1 MKLILQTANIV
12 GDEKNCLYP
21 NRAEVTSAEELQE
34 AVKMDHVCAEYDND
48 YRSKENFRQS
58 NVLVMDCDNDHT
70 ENPAEWI
77 TPEKL
82 DEMMPDISY
91 AIAFSRH
98 HMLEKNGKA
107 PRPKFHVYFEIEPTQ
122 DADYYA
128 ALKEAIY
135 RKYTF
140 FDDNALDAARFI
152 FGADVGDAIWH
163 EGWLT
168 IDSEV
173 EIGAPIER
181 NDTGRV
187 GNVIIAGT
195 RNKTMSKFAGRA
207 IIRYGNTDKA
217 HQIFMDEAAKCEP
230 PLDDEELATI
240 WASAV
245 RWYEKKI
252 SKQDGYVPPDQYNAQ
267 EFMSLKPGDY
277 SDIGEAKVLAREY
290 GDELRFTDST
300 DLIRYNGIYWQ
311 ESKQMAIGAM
321 MEFLDLQLQD
331 AKDQVAATKQAL
343 LDSGVSQEDVTAGG
357 KTLSKAVSGDDQL
370 KLLMAYMSA
379 LQYYAFVMKHRDY
392 KYVMSSL
399 NQAKPLVLM
408 DINQLDV
415 NPYLLNTPEAT
426 YDLRQGLDG
435 AQEHDPLDYLTK
447 CTNASPGDAGK
458 DLWLDTVSRVFCN
471 DPELIDY
478 VQTIVGMA
486 VVGKVFSEALIIS
499 YGDGAN
505 GKSTFWNT
513 LARVLGNYSG
523 MMSADALTVGCKRNV
538 KPEMAELKGKRLII
552 AAELEEGMRLNTS
565 TVKQLCSTDEIEAEK
580 KYKDPFKYVPTHTMV
595 LYTNH
600 LPKVGA
606 SDDGTWRRLIVIP
619 FGAKIQ
625 GKTDIKNYTDYL
637 VENASPYIMTWVIEG
652 AKKAIDAG
660 FKLHPPKCVQDAINA
675 YREGNDWLGHFLE
688 ECCDVG
694 AALKEKSGSLYQQYR
709 AFSTE
714 NGEYVR
720 STTDFYSALEGAGF
734 ERKRLKEGRM
744 VLGLKLKAGQ
754 DFA

>member
-1 MKLILQTANIV
+1 MPPCRYACSMILSSAF
-12 GDEKNCLYP
+12 CL
-21 NRAEVTSAEELQE
+21 S
-34 AVKMDHVCAEYDND
+34 
-48 YRSKENFRQS
+48 
-58 NVLVMDCDNDHT
+58 
-70 ENPAEWI
+70 
-77 TPEKL
+77 
-82 DEMMPDISY
+82 
-91 AIAFSRH
+91 
-98 HMLEKNGKA
+98 
-107 PRPKFHVYFEIEPTQ
+107 
-122 DADYYA
+122 
-128 ALKEAIY
+128 
-135 RKYTF
+135 
-140 FDDNALDAARFI
+140 
-152 FGADVGDAIWH
+152 
-163 EGWLT
+163 
-168 IDSEV
+168 
-173 EIGAPIER
+173 
-181 NDTGRV
+181 
-187 GNVIIAGT
+187 
-195 RNKTMSKFAGRA
+195 
-207 IIRYGNTDKA
+207 
-217 HQIFMDEAAKCEP
+217 
-230 PLDDEELATI
+230 
-240 WASAV
+240 
-245 RWYEKKI
+245 
-252 SKQDGYVPPDQYNAQ
+252 
-267 EFMSLKPGDY
+267 
-277 SDIGEAKVLAREY
+277 
-290 GDELRFTDST
+290 
-300 DLIRYNGIYWQ
+300 
-311 ESKQMAIGAM
+311 
-321 MEFLDLQLQD
+321 LQD

-343 LDSGVSQEDVTAGG
+343 LDSGVSQEDVAAGG

-426 YDLRQGLDG
+426 YDLRRGLDG

-538 KPEMAELKGKRLII
+538 KPEMAELRGKRLII

-637 VENASPYIMTWVIEG
+637 VENASPYIMTSGARVADSLPENDLTESENRVITTVTETPVKAG
-652 AKKAIDAG
+652 ASP
-660 FKLHPPKCVQDAINA
+660 LHPTCRVKLTFSEEGDENAIP
-675 YREGNDWLGHFLE
+675 D
-688 ECCDVG
+688 
-694 AALKEKSGSLYQQYR
+694 
-709 AFSTE
+709 
-714 NGEYVR
+714 
-720 STTDFYSALEGAGF
+720 
-734 ERKRLKEGRM
+734 
-744 VLGLKLKAGQ
+744 VLGMLMSSKCRQ
-754 DFA
+754 R

>member
-1 MKLILQTANIV
+1 MTGA
-12 GDEKNCLYP
+12 D
-21 NRAEVTSAEELQE
+21 ELQQ
-34 AVKMDHVCAEYDND
+34 AVRTDHVCAEYDND
-48 YRSKENFRQS
+48 YRSTENFRQS
-58 NVLVMDCDNDHT
+58 NVIVMDCDNDHT
-70 ENPAEWI
+70 EDPAKWV

-91 AIAFSRH
+91 AIAYSRH
-98 HMLEKNGKA
+98 HMLSKDGKP
-107 PRPKFHVYFEIEPTQ
+107 PRPKFHVYFEIEATS
-122 DADYYA
+122 DAEYYA
-128 ALKEAIY
+128 ALKEAVY
-135 RKYTF
+135 RKYSF
-140 FDDNALDAARFI
+140 FDENALDAARFI
-152 FGADVGDAIWH
+152 FGADVGETVWH

-168 IDSEV
+168 IESDVEV
-173 EIGAPIER
+173 VTTEER
-181 NDTGRV
+181 KDPRRI
-187 GNVIIAGT
+187 GNVILEGA
-195 RNKTMSKFAGRA
+195 RNNTMSRFASRV
-207 IIRYGNTDKA
+207 IVRYGNTDKA
-217 HQIFMDEAAKCEP
+217 RELFRRESEKCDP
-230 PLDDEELATI
+230 PLDKGELAAI

-245 RWYEKKI
+245 KWYENKI
-252 SKQDGYVPPDQYNAQ
+252 SKKEGYVPPDEYTAR

-277 SDIGEAKVLAREY
+277 SDIGEAKVLAQEY
-290 GDELRFTDST
+290 GNELRFTDST

-331 AKDQVAATKQAL
+331 AKDQVAAARQAL
-343 LDSGVSQEDVTAGG
+343 LDSGVSQEDVAAGG

-370 KLLMAYMSA
+370 KLLTAYMSA

-415 NPYLLNTPEAT
+415 NPFLLNTPEAT
-426 YDLRQGLDG
+426 YDLRKGLAG

-447 CTNASPGDAGK
+447 CTNASPGEAGK
-458 DLWLDTVSRVFCN
+458 DLWLDTLGRVFCG

-478 VQTIVGMA
+478 VQAIVGMA

-619 FGAKIQ
+619 FNAKIQ
-625 GKTDIKNYTDYL
+625 GKSDIKNYTDYL

-660 FKLHPPKCVQDAINA
+660 FKLSPPRCVLDAISA
-675 YREGNDWLGHFLE
+675 YREGNDWLSHFIE
-688 ECCDVG
+688 ECCEVG
-694 AALKEKSGSLYQQYR
+694 SGLEQKSGELYQEYR
-709 AFSTE
+709 QFCQR
-714 NGEYVR
+714 NGEYAR
-720 STTDFYSALEGAGF
+720 NTTDFYRELENAGHT
-734 ERKRLKEGRM
+734 RVKKSSGRI
-744 VLGLKLKAGQ
+744 VTGLKLRS
-754 DFA
+754 DFLT

>member
-21 NRAEVTSAEELQE
+21 NRAEVTNAEELQE

-173 EIGAPIER
+173 EIGTPIER

-195 RNKTMSKFAGRA
+195 RNKTMSKFAGRV

-230 PLDDEELATI
+230 PLGDEELATI

-252 SKQDGYVPPDQYNAQ
+252 SKQDGYVPPDQYNTQ

-311 ESKQMAIGAM
+311 ESKQLAIGAM

-343 LDSGVSQEDVTAGG
+343 LDSGVSQEDVAAGG

-426 YDLRQGLDG
+426 YDLRRGLDG

-523 MMSADALTVGCKRNV
+523 MMENVADAHHLNKDFRVLVNPTGRFVTGGSFADTGLTGRKIMCDTYGGACRHGGG
-538 KPEMAELKGKRLII
+538 AFSG
-552 AAELEEGMRLNTS
+552 
-565 TVKQLCSTDEIEAEK
+565 
-580 KYKDPFKYVPTHTMV
+580 KDPTKVDRSGAYMARKIAKDILRHGFARRCEVQLAYAIGIEEPVSVYVNTFHTG
-595 LYTNH
+595 
-600 LPKVGA
+600 KVTA
-606 SDDGTWRRLIVIP
+606 
-619 FGAKIQ
+619 A
-625 GKTDIKNYTDYL
+625 YL
-637 VENASPYIMTWVIEG
+637 VGWIRKHYDLTP
-652 AKKAIDAG
+652 AG
-660 FKLHPPKCVQDAINA
+660 IISSLGLRDVNYNNTAT
-675 YREGNDWLGHFLE
+675 LGHFWHQWMPWE
-688 ECCDVG
+688 E
-694 AALKEKSGSLYQQYR
+694 
-709 AFSTE
+709 
-714 NGEYVR
+714 
-720 STTDFYSALEGAGF
+720 
-734 ERKRLKEGRM
+734 
-744 VLGLKLKAGQ
+744 
-754 DFA
+754 

>member
-1 MKLILQTANIV
+1 M
-12 GDEKNCLYP
+12 
-21 NRAEVTSAEELQE
+21 
-34 AVKMDHVCAEYDND
+34 
-48 YRSKENFRQS
+48 
-58 NVLVMDCDNDHT
+58 
-70 ENPAEWI
+70 
-77 TPEKL
+77 
-82 DEMMPDISY
+82 
-91 AIAFSRH
+91 
-98 HMLEKNGKA
+98 
-107 PRPKFHVYFEIEPTQ
+107 
-122 DADYYA
+122 
-128 ALKEAIY
+128 
-135 RKYTF
+135 
-140 FDDNALDAARFI
+140 
-152 FGADVGDAIWH
+152 
-163 EGWLT
+163 
-168 IDSEV
+168 
-173 EIGAPIER
+173 ER
-181 NDTGRV
+181 
-187 GNVIIAGT
+187 
-195 RNKTMSKFAGRA
+195 
-207 IIRYGNTDKA
+207 
-217 HQIFMDEAAKCEP
+217 
-230 PLDDEELATI
+230 
-240 WASAV
+240 
-245 RWYEKKI
+245 
-252 SKQDGYVPPDQYNAQ
+252 
-267 EFMSLKPGDY
+267 
-277 SDIGEAKVLAREY
+277 
-290 GDELRFTDST
+290 LRFRDQ
-300 DLIRYNGIYWQ
+300 IRVLCRIN
-311 ESKQMAIGAM
+311 
-321 MEFLDLQLQD
+321 
-331 AKDQVAATKQAL
+331 VRQAL
-343 LDSGVSQEDVTAGG
+343 LDSGVSQEDVAAGG